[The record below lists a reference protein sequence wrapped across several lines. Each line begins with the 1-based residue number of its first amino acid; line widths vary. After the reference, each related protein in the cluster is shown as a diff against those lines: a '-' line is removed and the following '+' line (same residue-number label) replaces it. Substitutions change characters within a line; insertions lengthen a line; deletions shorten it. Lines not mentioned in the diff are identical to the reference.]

1 MAVLKPEGTK
11 MMIED
16 RNLKVSFKK
25 IILCLLLIAVSCQLS
40 ASVYAE
46 RIKDIASFEGVRD
59 NQLIGYGLVVGLDAS
74 GDKGKAAQQGII
86 NMLNRMGLTIKA
98 NELKSKNIAAVVVT
112 AALPP
117 FAKPGI
123 KIDALVSTIGDAKSI
138 QGGTLLLTPLK
149 GPDGKVYGLAQG
161 PVSIGGFAAEGAGA
175 KSQKNH
181 PSAGKVPGGVTI
193 EKEPQFIL
201 GNGNDI
207 RLFLHKADFTTADM
221 VSRQINSLLNGNH
234 AAAIDSS
241 SVRLLI
247 PSEYRDN
254 IVGLITKIE
263 MLDVKVD
270 MPAKVVINE
279 RTGTIVIGENVTIS
293 PVAIAHGSISIE
305 IRETPEVSQP
315 LPFAPDKAETVT
327 VPRTD
332 ITVQEQKGSLVQISG
347 VTLGEIIKALNA
359 LGVTPRDLISII
371 QALKASGAL
380 KAEVEII

>member
-1 MAVLKPEGTK
+1 M
-11 MMIED
+11 
-16 RNLKVSFKK
+16 
-25 IILCLLLIAVSCQLS
+25 
-40 ASVYAE
+40 
-46 RIKDIASFEGVRD
+46 
-59 NQLIGYGLVVGLDAS
+59 
-74 GDKGKAAQQGII
+74 
-86 NMLNRMGLTIKA
+86 
-98 NELKSKNIAAVVVT
+98 
-112 AALPP
+112 
-117 FAKPGI
+117 
-123 KIDALVSTIGDAKSI
+123 
-138 QGGTLLLTPLK
+138 
-149 GPDGKVYGLAQG
+149 
-161 PVSIGGFAAEGAGA
+161 
-175 KSQKNH
+175 
-181 PSAGKVPGGVTI
+181 TI
-193 EKEPQFIL
+193 EKEPPFIL

-207 RLFLHKADFTTADM
+207 RLFLHRADFTTADM
-221 VSRQINSLLNGNH
+221 VSRQINSALKGNH

-270 MPAKVVINE
+270 MPAKVIINE